1 MRRYSLMVCSAM
13 VVFSATGVR
22 AGAQQGGMMGMRHDS
37 TIMAHMPAIHTLIMN
52 HERIV
57 RTVTNLPDGIRT
69 VTESDDP
76 ELVLRIR
83 EHVAGMYRVLASGV
97 DPGLPHTT
105 PALRAILRDRDKI
118 STRVDTTGKGIL
130 VVQTSSD
137 TATVSAL
144 QQHAREVTEMVRRGR
159 EALQGGMMQ
168 RGGMMHP
175 GGMMHRGPPDSSF
188 GAMQTRGRMV
198 MGVAQ
203 YTSSHR
209 FDSLEDG
216 GRIELVRNTDDSA
229 GVAMIRAHLQEII
242 SGFASGDFSAPAA
255 VHLQRV
261 PGSDVMAARREAI
274 RYSYRELPRGGEVR
288 MVTKDPAALRA
299 IHEFLEFQRREHR
312 APVTGEHKHPQ

>member
-1 MRRYSLMVCSAM
+1 MRRWSLMVCCAL
-13 VVFSATGVR
+13 VVFSATAARGS
-22 AGAQQGGMMGMRHDS
+22 AQQGGMMGMHHDS
-37 TIMAHMPAIHTLIMN
+37 TAMAHMPAIHTLLWN

-57 RTVTNLPDGIRT
+57 RTVTDLPDGIRT
-69 VTESDDP
+69 LTESDDP
-76 ELVLRIR
+76 ALVLRIR
-83 EHVAGMYRVLASGV
+83 EHVTGMYRVLASGV

-105 PALRAILRDRDKI
+105 PALRTILRDRDRI
-118 STRVDTTGKGIL
+118 STRVDTTAKGIL

-137 TATVSAL
+137 AATVSAL
-144 QQHAREVTEMVRRGR
+144 QQHAREVTEMVRSGR
-159 EALQGGMMQ
+159 EAFHGGMMQ
-168 RGGMMHP
+168 R

-188 GAMQTRGRMV
+188 GAMQARGRMV
-198 MGVAQ
+198 MGVDQ

-216 GRIELVRNTDDSA
+216 GRIEFVRNTDDSA
-229 GVAMIRAHLQEII
+229 GVAVIRAHLQEIA
-242 SGFASGDFSAPAA
+242 GAFASGDFRAPAA

-261 PGSDVMAARREAI
+261 PGGDVMAARREAI

-312 APVTGEHKHPQ
+312 TPAAEGHKHPR